1 MPGGDDDVTFAEMEL
16 AVARDALA
24 TAQRALDAAKTKK
37 DNAYKEYWQVSR
49 LRSAAW
55 RAYREAKF
63 EAEAI
68 DQMSNMFKVSAN
80 VPWMM
85 SLATALP
92 VEVSVAPP
100 TIATVR
106 AARAAMTM
114 VMMRISEA
122 MAVEEAAVAAKE
134 ATKEAARA
142 KVSCT
147 RATHDIIDRADN
159 ETTDE
164 LNEARREL
172 DEMQQVFDEARSEVF
187 CLTAA
192 VVAAREA
199 REAAREAALTTA
211 TANPCALDHA
221 LREIFSLVQ
230 ESAESG
236 TTTENVV
243 LLVAKLVKKA
253 HEVTRVEGDGEASS
267 NEDNSAHISVSDA
280 RAELSEA
287 EQQHALAES
296 AVRAATDDSGRCVEA
311 AEQAQRNLN
320 AARANQAEKTDALNI
335 LLETLPSAVTE
346 QNSLWKEI
354 LKANEASEAAMEDVS
369 TAEVVCKA
377 AVEEKKAAEG
387 QIRASGIMLTQA
399 CETLETKRMALDEAL
414 HHAAEHAASGAP
426 ALARSKAKELSR
438 IFNDIES
445 AMRESAAT
453 GATTNDVVTGVLDL
467 VNGVCRPPSL
477 CVLE

>member
-24 TAQRALDAAKTKK
+24 TAQRALVAAKTKK
-37 DNAYKEYWQVSR
+37 DNAYEDSNKVYWI
-49 LRSAAW
+49 RSAAW
-55 RAYREAKF
+55 WAYQEAKS
-63 EAEAI
+63 EAAAI
-68 DQMSNMFKVSAN
+68 DKTSNMFKVSAN

-122 MAVEEAAVAAKE
+122 MAVERASEGA
-134 ATKEAARA
+134 KEAARA

-147 RATHDIIDRADN
+147 KVTHDIINRADN
-159 ETTDE
+159 ETKYE
-164 LNEARREL
+164 LDEARREVN
-172 DEMQQVFDEARSEVF
+172 EMQQVFDEAKSEVS

-192 VVAAREA
+192 RDAARKAAREA
-199 REAAREAALTTA
+199 REAALTAA
-211 TANPCALDHA
+211 TANPSVLDHA

-243 LLVAKLVKKA
+243 LLVAELVQEA
-253 HEVTRVEGDGEASS
+253 HNEVTRVEGDGEASR
-267 NEDNSAHISVSDA
+267 NEDNSAHTSVFDA

-287 EQQHALAES
+287 EQHHAFAES
-296 AVRAATDDSGRCVEA
+296 AIRAATDDSGRCVEA
-311 AEQAQRNLN
+311 AEQAQRNLD

-335 LLETLPSAVTE
+335 LLKTLPSAVPE
-346 QNSLWKEI
+346 QDSRWNEI

-369 TAEVVCKA
+369 TAEVVYRT
-377 AVEEKKAAEG
+377 AVEEKKAAEE

-399 CETLETKRMALDEAL
+399 CETLETKRKALDEAL
-414 HHAAEHAASGAP
+414 HHAAERAASRAL

-438 IFNDIES
+438 IFKDIES

-467 VNGVCRPPSL
+467 VNGVCRPPSP